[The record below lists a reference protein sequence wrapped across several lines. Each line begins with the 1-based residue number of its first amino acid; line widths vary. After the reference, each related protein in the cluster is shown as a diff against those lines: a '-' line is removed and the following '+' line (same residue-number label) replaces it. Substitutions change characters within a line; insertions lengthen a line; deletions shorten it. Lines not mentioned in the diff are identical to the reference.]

1 MQISLFILILPS
13 HCKNNTNYNNVDT
26 LSYKTVSANAK
37 TVTKEWVVLDAKDQV
52 LGRFSSQAAMMLRG
66 KNKANYTPHADC
78 GDNVIIIN
86 ADKIRLTGRKWTER
100 EYVSHTGYPGGQRFI
115 TPEKLIIQK
124 PTAVVERAIYGMLPK
139 NRLGNAIKGNLFIY
153 AGSEHPH
160 AAQQPKATT
169 LKY

>member
-13 HCKNNTNYNNVDT
+13 HCKNNTNLNTVDT

-37 TVTKEWVVLDAKDQV
+37 TVTNEWVVLDAKDQV

-66 KNKANYTPHADC
+66 KHKANYTPHADC

-86 ADKIRLTGRKWTER
+86 ADKVRLTGRKWSER
-100 EYVSHTGYPGGQRFI
+100 EYVSHTGYPGGQRFV

-139 NRLGNAIKGNLFIY
+139 NRLGNAIKGNLFVY

-160 AAQQPKATT
+160 AAQQPKAIT

>member
-13 HCKNNTNYNNVDT
+13 HCKNNTNLNTVDT

-66 KNKANYTPHADC
+66 KHKANYTPHADC

-86 ADKIRLTGRKWTER
+86 AEKVRLTGRKWSER
-100 EYVSHTGYPGGQRFI
+100 EYVSHTGFPGGQRFV

-139 NRLGNAIKGNLFIY
+139 NRLGNAIKGNLFVY

-160 AAQQPKATT
+160 AAQQPKAIT

>member
-13 HCKNNTNYNNVDT
+13 HCKNNTNLNTVDT

-66 KNKANYTPHADC
+66 KHKANYTPHADC

-86 ADKIRLTGRKWTER
+86 ADKIRLTGRKWSER
-100 EYVSHTGYPGGQRFI
+100 EYVSHTGFPGGQRFV

-139 NRLGNAIKGNLFIY
+139 NRLGNAIKGNLFVY

-160 AAQQPKATT
+160 AAQQPKAIT